1 MINMRTDLAIEE
13 RELYKERENIEVE
26 GVIVEREESD
36 DYDITR
42 VEIINEVGREKM
54 NKPMGNY
61 ITIESDALKNADE
74 DLKDKISKVLAK
86 ELKSLIKPDKL
97 TKTLVVGLGNINV
110 TPDALGPKVVEK
122 IYVTRH
128 FFKAYGKTEDET
140 LADVSAIAPG
150 VMGIT
155 GIETVETIK
164 GIVEKTKPD
173 LIVAIDALASR
184 KTERLNTT
192 IQITDTGISPG
203 SGVGNAR
210 KELNEDYLGV
220 PVFALGVPTVVDA
233 VTITNDMINLI
244 VEDMKEESGNDS
256 QLYKILDSLKDEER
270 YGYIKDI
277 LTSSMYDLVVTP
289 KEIDDIITDLTQ
301 IISNGINISLHHGID
316 LKDVNR
322 YLN

>member
-13 RELYKERENIEVE
+13 RELYRERENIEVE
-26 GVIVEREESD
+26 GVKVERQENDE
-36 DYDITR
+36 YDITR
-42 VEIINEVGREKM
+42 VEIINEIGREKM
-54 NKPMGNY
+54 NKPIGNY

-173 LIVAIDALASR
+173 LIIAIDALASR

-210 KELNEDYLGV
+210 KELNEAYLGV

-244 VEDMKEESGNDS
+244 IESMKEESGNDS
-256 QLYKILDSLKDEER
+256 QLYKMLDSLKDEER

-277 LTSSMYDLVVTP
+277 LTPSMYDLVVTP

>member
-1 MINMRTDLAIEE
+1 MFKARTDLAIEA
-13 RELYKERENIEVE
+13 RELYRERESVEVE
-26 GVIVEREESD
+26 GVEVEKEEND
-36 DYDITR
+36 EYDITR
-42 VEIINEVGREKM
+42 VKILNEAGAESM
-54 NKPMGNY
+54 GKPIGSY
-61 ITIESDALKNADE
+61 ITIESQALKNIDE
-74 DLKDKISKVLAK
+74 DLKDEISKVVAK
-86 ELKSLIKPDKL
+86 ELKALINPTKR
-97 TKTLVVGLGNINV
+97 TKTLVVGLGNEYI

-150 VMGIT
+150 VMGVT

-164 GIVEKTKPD
+164 GIVEKINPD
-173 LIVAIDALASR
+173 LIVAVDALASR

-203 SGVGNAR
+203 SGVGNKR
-210 KELNEDYLGV
+210 KALNEEYLGV
-220 PVFALGVPTVVDA
+220 PVVAIGVPTVVDA
-233 VTITNDMINLI
+233 ATMTNDTINLI
-244 VEDMKEESGNDS
+244 IEAMKNELDVESEF
-256 QLYKILDSLKDEER
+256 YKTLDLLDYDAR
-270 YGYIKDI
+270 YGYIKEI
-277 LTSSMYDLVVTP
+277 LDPSMYDLVVTP
-289 KEIDDIITDLTQ
+289 KEIDDIMKDFSH

>member
-1 MINMRTDLAIEE
+1 MINLRTDLAIEE
-13 RELYKERENIEVE
+13 RELYREREKIEVK
-26 GVIVEREESD
+26 GVRVEKEEND

-42 VEIINEVGREKM
+42 VEILNEEGSEKM
-54 NKPMGNY
+54 NKAIGNY
-61 ITIESDALKNADE
+61 ITIECDGLKNADE
-74 DLKDKISKVLAK
+74 DLKDDMSKILAK
-86 ELKSLIKPDKL
+86 ELKMLIKPDKF
-97 TKTLVVGLGNINV
+97 TKTLIVGLGNIHV
-110 TPDALGPKVVEK
+110 TPDALGPRVIEKV
-122 IYVTRH
+122 YVTRH

-150 VMGIT
+150 VMGVT

-164 GIVEKTKPD
+164 GIVEKIKPD

-203 SGVGNAR
+203 SGVGNTR
-210 KELNEDYLGV
+210 KELNEEYLGV

-233 VTITNDMINLI
+233 VTITNDTINLI
-244 VEDMKEESGNDS
+244 IDNMKEEAGEDAD
-256 QLYKILDSLKDEER
+256 LYKLLDSLGDEER
-270 YGYIKDI
+270 YGYIKEI
-277 LTSSMYDLVVTP
+277 LNPLMYDLVVTP

-301 IISNGINISLHHGID
+301 IIANGINISLHHGID